1 MRKHTGYVHTGI
13 LCDKSKFF
21 GFFRELREPLWRSKQ
36 DCGEDGISR
45 YGTLDVSRFSELEMR
60 MYILIKARLASME
73 ELKSCYT
80 LDEALKLYGLYCMDL
95 DIERMKIAE
104 MDEGRGRQ

>member
-1 MRKHTGYVHTGI
+1 
-13 LCDKSKFF
+13 
-21 GFFRELREPLWRSKQ
+21 
-36 DCGEDGISR
+36 
-45 YGTLDVSRFSELEMR
+45 

-80 LDEALKLYGLYCMDL
+80 LDEALTLYSLYCMDL

-104 MDEGRGRQ
+104 MEEGRNGR